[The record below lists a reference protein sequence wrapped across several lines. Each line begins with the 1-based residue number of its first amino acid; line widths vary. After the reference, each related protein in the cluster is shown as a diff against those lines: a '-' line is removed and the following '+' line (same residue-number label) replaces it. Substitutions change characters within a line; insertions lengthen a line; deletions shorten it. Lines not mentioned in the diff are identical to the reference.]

1 MRVFPSK
8 HKTIRFYRR
17 YFFSFVELYD
27 NLFFP
32 FLPFIRHHKTK
43 KELSR
48 DNPFTFIQK
57 HYEIYVANKI
67 ILIDNGN

>member
-1 MRVFPSK
+1 M
-8 HKTIRFYRR
+8 
-17 YFFSFVELYD
+17 
-27 NLFFP
+27 
-32 FLPFIRHHKTK
+32 
-43 KELSR
+43 SR

>member
-8 HKTIRFYRR
+8 YESIWFYRR

-27 NLFFP
+27 NSFFLL
-32 FLPFIRHHKTK
+32 LPFIWHYKTK